1 LPIDNLLA
9 KGDMP
14 VYSLLIKNIRVVDGL
29 GNPWYKA
36 DVGIQGEKIAQ
47 IGRIEEKEAQKI
59 IDGKGM
65 VLAPGFIDMHSHS
78 EMIFLSEKQTELL
91 EGRIRQGITT
101 EIMGNCGISVSP
113 IRNELKSDMEKSVG
127 WMTPEPVP
135 WSWNSMAEF
144 LDLIEKKGVMVNVG
158 TLTGH
163 GAIRA
168 YVKGFS
174 SGLVPPDGIEKMK
187 EILGETFEEGSFGL
201 SSGLIYA
208 PGMFAD
214 TNEFIDLGRVVA
226 KYGRILTSHVRG
238 SSETDVD
245 AEKEIIQIG
254 EKAGCKV
261 HRSHYEAF
269 GKENWHKIEITLKLD
284 EEARQRGIDFA
295 FDMFPYT
302 AAMTMMIAIYPPWA
316 LDGGWPKFLSRVQD
330 PDTRKK
336 IEHDIETVVPSWPTW
351 IPGAWPHNLVK
362 AGGWENIYI
371 GYIPSDKNKHY
382 EGLNLVELGEKLRK
396 SPFDAITDLMIK
408 ENGAISQ
415 LIFGVSGDRENEEPI
430 KAIVR
435 HPLGG
440 YATDAVDIGR
450 GKPHP
455 AAYGTYPR
463 ILGHY
468 VREQKLLTLEDAVRR
483 MTSFPASRLGLKGRG
498 MIAEGYFAD
507 LVIFDPDRIR
517 DRATYEESRQFPEGI
532 HQVIINGH
540 VVLENG
546 EMKEIQPG
554 KVLRK

>member
-1 LPIDNLLA
+1 
-9 KGDMP
+9 M
-14 VYSLLIKNIRVVDGL
+14 YSLVIKNVRVVDGF
-29 GNPWYKA
+29 GNPWYLA
-36 DVGIQGEKIAQ
+36 DVGIQGEKIAH
-47 IGRIEEKEAQKI
+47 IGQVEGKEAQKI
-59 IDGKGM
+59 IDGKRM

-78 EMIFLSEKQTELL
+78 EMIFLSEKQSELL

-113 IRNELKSDMEKSVG
+113 IRDELKPDMEKSVG
-127 WMTPEPVP
+127 WMTPESVP
-135 WSWNSMAEF
+135 WNWNSMAEF
-144 LDLIEKKGVMVNVG
+144 LDLIEKKGVTVNVG

-174 SGLVPPDGIEKMK
+174 SGLMSPGESRKMK
-187 EILGETFEEGSFGL
+187 EILSRTFEEGSFGL

-214 TNEFIDLGRVVA
+214 TDEFIELGKVA
-226 KYGRILTSHVRG
+226 AKFNRILTSHVRG
-238 SSETDVD
+238 SSETDID
-245 AEKEIIQIG
+245 AEKEVIHIG
-254 EKAGCKV
+254 EKAGCRV

-269 GKENWHKIEITLKLD
+269 GKENWHKIEMTLKLD

-316 LDGGWPKFLSRVQD
+316 LDGGWPQFLRRAQD

-351 IPGAWPHNLVK
+351 VPGSWPHNLVK
-362 AGGWENIYI
+362 AAGWENIYI
-371 GYIPSDKNKHY
+371 GYIPSEKNKHY
-382 EGLNLVELGEKLRK
+382 EGLNLIELGERLRK
-396 SPFDAITDLMIK
+396 PPFEAITDLMVEEK
-408 ENGAISQ
+408 GAISQ

-430 KAIVR
+430 KAIIR

-455 AAYGTYPR
+455 AAYGMYPR
-463 ILGHY
+463 LLGRY
-468 VREQKLLTLEDAVRR
+468 VREEKLVTLEDAIRR
-483 MTSFPASRLGLKGRG
+483 MTSFPANRLGIKDRG
-498 MIAEGYFAD
+498 IIAEGYFAD
-507 LVIFDPDRIR
+507 LVLFDPDRIR
-517 DRATYEESRQFPEGI
+517 DRSTYEDPRQFPEGI
-532 HQVIINGH
+532 HQVIVNGQLL
-540 VVLENG
+540 LENG
-546 EMKEIQPG
+546 EIKKIRPG